1 MTITRW
7 ATQPTP
13 TIAALFTQA
22 SVAAATPL
30 PAATEAADTAP
41 TASAAA
47 TPSPA
52 ASGSAGNATPTL
64 AATAAPSAETAL
76 PTASATAT
84 TAASATAS
92 GLSASATPALTT
104 AGAAATATA
113 PPAQATVANPSATPA
128 GNATATPTATATAT
142 ATTPPAA
149 DLVFAGTRGYFDQT
163 ENAYRVVG
171 EIVNTTAVYQQML
184 AVTGSFYGDQDQ
196 LVADDA
202 DVLDYLPQAVIPPN
216 GRVPFEILVPDL
228 AGAARFD
235 LVADAVESLTP
246 IREFTP
252 TNLTQV
258 VEFDRYCVR
267 GTVQNSGDRLDE
279 SLVVVVVLYDAQAS
293 VVNYGDFAP
302 SSPFSIFGTRVLNFQ
317 VCVSP
322 PNDNVARYEVRV
334 LGR

>member
-1 MTITRW
+1 MTITRL

-22 SVAAATPL
+22 SAAAATPL
-30 PAATEAADTAP
+30 PAATTTGD
-41 TASAAA
+41 AA
-47 TPSPA
+47 TPAEPA
-52 ASGSAGNATPTL
+52 ATPNPSASGSAVAATPTL
-64 AATAAPSAETAL
+64 AATAIPGGETAR
-76 PTASATAT
+76 PTAGATAT

-92 GLSASATPALTT
+92 GLTASATPAPTT
-104 AGAAATATA
+104 AGTTATATVPPAEATATA
-113 PPAQATVANPSATPA
+113 ASPSATPA
-128 GNATATPTATATAT
+128 GNASATPTPTATPTATPAT
-142 ATTPPAA
+142 
-149 DLVFAGTRGYFDQT
+149 DLVFAGTRGFFDQT

-171 EIVNTTAVYQQML
+171 EIVNTTTLYQQMV
-184 AVTGSFYGDQDQ
+184 AVTGNFYGDQDQ

-216 GRVPFEILVPDL
+216 GRVPFDMLVPDL
-228 AGAARFD
+228 AGAARYE
-235 LVADAVESLTP
+235 LVAEAVESLTP

-252 TNLTQV
+252 TNLTQS

-279 SLVVVVVLYDAQAS
+279 SLVVVVVLYDVQAT
-293 VVNYGDFAP
+293 VVNFGDFAP
-302 SSPFSIFGTRVLNFQ
+302 GSPFSIFGTRVLNFQ